1 MASLNTL
8 RTKGGVIVTIVIF
21 VALLAFL
28 IGDVFTSGS
37 SLMNSRKMRVGEI
50 DGKTVGYVDFLNKS
64 DEISNIY
71 KMMWGRDAFSAEEQ
85 EMIYNMAWQQF
96 IMQDAYQPGFQKL
109 GMTVAAAEQVDMV
122 NGAYLSPVIT
132 STFANPATGEFDA
145 QFLKAFLANVN
156 NNDGSFALWSFLRSQ
171 MAQER
176 IMSKYISLVE
186 GGFFAN
192 DLEIA
197 HGLKAANETYAAD
210 VIGREYYTVPDSLV
224 KVTPAQVKA
233 YYDANKEAFRQEASR
248 DIEYVV
254 FDVLPSEADYADAQ
268 EVVNDIAAEFAVSDA
283 PMQYALLNSQTKP
296 DQTYYRPD
304 QLDAAVAALDGDRTK
319 MAGPTLNGDEY
330 TMARIADVRMLP
342 DTLGAQHILLQKGQ
356 NALADSLV
364 NVLRGGADFAALAA
378 QYSLDQ
384 YSEGGDLG
392 RFTPAQLP
400 MAFTDA
406 AMNAKVGDIY
416 TVESDAGLQVVKLT
430 YKTRPVRKM
439 QVATVTYKIDPSAAT
454 IQEAYQKASNFVT
467 AAAGTAEGFAQAVG
481 DQMLSK
487 RTVRIRTTDRAIN
500 GLENSKEIVRWAFN
514 GKTGDVSQIMDID
527 GNYYVAA
534 LTGVR
539 EKGYATVEQATADIT
554 KTLMNQEK
562 ARILAAEMTG
572 ATLEEVAAAT
582 GEQIRKAENVEW
594 NAFYIPEIGVEP
606 QFVYHSVAWNRNF
619 DMFIVR
625 TCDGKLIFVDSFKR
639 IHAEFHRGK
648 EISNTLLCRCF
659 FFDYLLRFLRVL
671 IVPSG
676 PLHKPLEDAIS
687 QFKTHGAICIDFR
700 AQAFH
705 KIGIVVAGV
714 ELYELHLL
722 LLFICKQGVVVE
734 ITIADDIGGNFS
746 CKIRF
751 SCSRRTTEDNVFR
764 FNQLIR
770 VRIAVTVERFLWR
783 QRLFIGGSY
792 GLRFFFLLFFTICKH
807 KPIAWLAK
815 ALEALLYKHD
825 SRENVPAVDHKF
837 ALIVIAVNQILD

>member
-406 AMNAKVGDIY
+406 AMNANVGDIY
-416 TVESDAGLQVVKLT
+416 TVESDAGLQIVKLT

-606 QFVYHSVAWNRNF
+606 QLVGAITAVNVGELSQPVEGVNGVYRFVVTDAQQTGVATEESEKVRLETDAVNF
-619 DMFIVR
+619 VLQR
-625 TCDGKLIFVDSFKR
+625 TMQALNEESDITD
-639 IHAEFHRGK
+639 
-648 EISNTLLCRCF
+648 
-659 FFDYLLRFLRVL
+659 LRV
-671 IVPSG
+671 
-676 PLHKPLEDAIS
+676 K
-687 QFKTHGAICIDFR
+687 
-700 AQAFH
+700 
-705 KIGIVVAGV
+705 
-714 ELYELHLL
+714 
-722 LLFICKQGVVVE
+722 
-734 ITIADDIGGNFS
+734 
-746 CKIRF
+746 
-751 SCSRRTTEDNVFR
+751 
-764 FNQLIR
+764 
-770 VRIAVTVERFLWR
+770 
-783 QRLFIGGSY
+783 
-792 GLRFFFLLFFTICKH
+792 FF
-807 KPIAWLAK
+807 
-815 ALEALLYKHD
+815 
-825 SRENVPAVDHKF
+825 
-837 ALIVIAVNQILD
+837 

>member
-1 MASLNTL
+1 MKRYAYTLLYMAAFASTAMAQTENTL
-8 RTKGGVIVTIVIF
+8 RV
-21 VALLAFL
+21 
-28 IGDVFTSGS
+28 
-37 SLMNSRKMRVGEI
+37 
-50 DGKTVGYVDFLNKS
+50 
-64 DEISNIY
+64 
-71 KMMWGRDAFSAEEQ
+71 
-85 EMIYNMAWQQF
+85 
-96 IMQDAYQPGFQKL
+96 
-109 GMTVAAAEQVDMV
+109 
-122 NGAYLSPVIT
+122 
-132 STFANPATGEFDA
+132 
-145 QFLKAFLANVN
+145 
-156 NNDGSFALWSFLRSQ
+156 
-171 MAQER
+171 
-176 IMSKYISLVE
+176 VE
-186 GGFFAN
+186 G
-192 DLEIA
+192 
-197 HGLKAANETYAAD
+197 
-210 VIGREYYTVPDSLV
+210 
-224 KVTPAQVKA
+224 
-233 YYDANKEAFRQEASR
+233 EASR
-248 DIEYVV
+248 VGDDVIVDMKLDLSNIEVGRNRTVV
-254 FDVLPSEADYADAQ
+254 YRPLLMQGDSVAELPAIIVNGRVRHIQYQRLERAEDFPSEVEVRRMNGEEQTLEYHARVPYNNWMSKSEIVMVSDLCGCGWQSLQNDRSSLFPVNLMREPIVPAVLYITPEAEVKMRSKSGSAYLDFPVNQTTIRQDYRRNSTELAAIDATIQ
-268 EVVNDIAAEFAVSDA
+268 SVEDDPNATITKVTIKGYASPEGSYANNKRLAEGRSNALLDYVKGLHDFGNAEFAVSDA

-406 AMNAKVGDIY
+406 AMNANVGDIY

-606 QFVYHSVAWNRNF
+606 QLVGAITAVNVGELSQPVEGVNGVYRFVVTDAQQTGVATEESEKVRLETDAVNF
-619 DMFIVR
+619 VLQR
-625 TCDGKLIFVDSFKR
+625 TMQALNEESDITD
-639 IHAEFHRGK
+639 
-648 EISNTLLCRCF
+648 
-659 FFDYLLRFLRVL
+659 LRV
-671 IVPSG
+671 
-676 PLHKPLEDAIS
+676 K
-687 QFKTHGAICIDFR
+687 
-700 AQAFH
+700 
-705 KIGIVVAGV
+705 
-714 ELYELHLL
+714 
-722 LLFICKQGVVVE
+722 
-734 ITIADDIGGNFS
+734 
-746 CKIRF
+746 
-751 SCSRRTTEDNVFR
+751 
-764 FNQLIR
+764 
-770 VRIAVTVERFLWR
+770 
-783 QRLFIGGSY
+783 
-792 GLRFFFLLFFTICKH
+792 FF
-807 KPIAWLAK
+807 
-815 ALEALLYKHD
+815 
-825 SRENVPAVDHKF
+825 
-837 ALIVIAVNQILD
+837 